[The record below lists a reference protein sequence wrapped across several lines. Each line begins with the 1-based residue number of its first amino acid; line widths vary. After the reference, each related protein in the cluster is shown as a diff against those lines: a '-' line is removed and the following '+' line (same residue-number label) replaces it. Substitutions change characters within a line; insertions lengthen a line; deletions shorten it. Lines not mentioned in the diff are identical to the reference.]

1 MCASIINKNVVGN
14 CTYLYNAGSFN
25 AYNGIVAEYFSSGTL
40 FFDDVIER
48 LKSAKDFII
57 DTYYDRK
64 YGARPLR
71 RAIQKEIID
80 ALSIDL
86 LNKKINDNDIIK
98 VFCED
103 KKIVLKKMESLE
115 EHENKEES

>member
-1 MCASIINKNVVGN
+1 MRNYVPVNVID
-14 CTYLYNAGSFN
+14 AG
-25 AYNGIVAEYFSSGTL
+25 I
-40 FFDDVIER
+40 D
-48 LKSAKDFII
+48 KSAKDFII